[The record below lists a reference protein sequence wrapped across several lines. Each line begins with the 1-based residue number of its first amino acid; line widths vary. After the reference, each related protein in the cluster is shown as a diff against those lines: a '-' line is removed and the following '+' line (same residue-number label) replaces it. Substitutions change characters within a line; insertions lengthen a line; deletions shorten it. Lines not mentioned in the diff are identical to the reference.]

1 MFKYWA
7 KNRLLFD
14 ILVPIILVLLLA
26 FAFVF
31 PMFESIGEA
40 NLMQSLYNNDKL
52 DFDVP
57 SPSYDQIA
65 QLEAESSIESVFPYY
80 YTEVDLS
87 VNGKTRETNLF
98 FSDAFDKLDQTMYC
112 DERRIEVS
120 KETYS
125 NPIFVD
131 YEFVKA
137 TGAKLGST
145 VSVSFGGTKI
155 DFQIA
160 AIYETNTY
168 YECGAVL
175 AKWEGLQKDTIMA
188 ISPKLVYSGAYI
200 QATDHGQCKG
210 YLENNYKPYGRLRD
224 ASEFATQ
231 DAYEIHYNAFMSANY
246 SNEIS
251 DFNVKGQDI
260 APKVD
265 AKMSTVGKNVVLA
278 SVIMAV
284 ALIAVNILLWFRK
297 SERGYFAR
305 RKVSGDG
312 NIVVYYLISAIVQAV
327 ILIGGILATFLIVPS
342 NSDFY
347 IPREAVFSKS
357 ITFII
362 VAALVSIVVTVENMV
377 LAQKT
382 KK

>member
-1 MFKYWA
+1 MIKYWA

-14 ILVPIILVLLLA
+14 ILVPIILVLLVT
-26 FAFVF
+26 FAFIS
-31 PMFESIGEA
+31 PMFEIIGEA

-65 QLEAESSIESVFPYY
+65 QLEAETSIESVFPYY

-131 YEFVKA
+131 YEFIKD

-168 YECGAVL
+168 YEGGAVL

-188 ISPKLVYSGAYI
+188 LSPKLVYSGAYI
-200 QATDHGQCKG
+200 QAADHGQCKN
-210 YLENNYKPYGRLRD
+210 YLGTQYKPYGRLRD

-231 DAYEIHYNAFMSANY
+231 EAYEIHYNAFMSANY

-251 DFNVKGQDI
+251 DFNAKGQDI
-260 APKVD
+260 VPKVD
-265 AKMSTVGKNVVLA
+265 AKMSTANKNVVL
-278 SVIMAV
+278 SGVIIAV
-284 ALIAVNILLWFRK
+284 TLIAANVLLWVRK

-312 NIVVYYLISAIVQAV
+312 NIVVYYLISTIVQAI
-327 ILIGGILATFLIVPS
+327 ILIGGILATLLILPS
-342 NSDFY
+342 NANNY
-347 IPREAVFSKS
+347 IPRDAVFSKS
-357 ITFII
+357 ITLII
-362 VAALVSIVVTVENMV
+362 VAALASIIVVVENMV
-377 LAQKT
+377 LSQKT

>member
-1 MFKYWA
+1 MIKYWA

-14 ILVPIILVLLLA
+14 ILVPIILVLLVA
-26 FAFVF
+26 FAFIS
-31 PMFESIGEA
+31 PMFEIIGEA

-65 QLEAESSIESVFPYY
+65 QLEAETSIESVFPYY

-131 YEFVKA
+131 YEFIKD

-168 YECGAVL
+168 YEGGAVL

-200 QATDHGQCKG
+200 QATDHGLCKN
-210 YLENNYKPYGRLRD
+210 YLETQYKPYGRLRD

-231 DAYEIHYNAFMSANY
+231 EAYEIHYNAFMSANY

-251 DFNVKGQDI
+251 DFNAKGQDV
-260 APKVD
+260 APKVE
-265 AKMSTVGKNVVLA
+265 AKMSTANKNVVLS
-278 SVIMAV
+278 SVIMVV
-284 ALIAVNILLWFRK
+284 ALIATNILLWFRR

-305 RKVSGDG
+305 RKVSGEG
-312 NIVVYYLISAIVQAV
+312 NVVIYYLASVLVQAV
-327 ILIGGILATFLIVPS
+327 VLIGGILATLLILPS
-342 NSDFY
+342 NANNY
-347 IPREAVFSKS
+347 IPRDVAFSKS
-357 ITFII
+357 ITLII
-362 VAALVSIVVTVENMV
+362 VAALASIIVVVENMV